1 MYFWTTPGI
10 IIRSWCSNGWRGRD
24 AGSGCI
30 HPVIL
35 PASGPDRTIR
45 GIDAPALHP
54 QQMLRWVQ
62 GFHPCGTKFSTREGA
77 EELACLLR
85 PGHRQLP
92 RYRSRRFSGSRMS
105 WVYIRPSG
113 GELRR
118 GPCRRGSRPVLEN
131 QHKDTRQSSP
141 LRRLRRAAQ
150 GLQADDPPLL
160 FEPLPATRT
169 QGGGAGRLTGL
180 EEHA

>member
-10 IIRSWCSNGWRGRD
+10 IMRSWCRMVGAVGMPD
-24 AGSGCI
+24 PAAL

-35 PASGPDRTIR
+35 PTSGPDRTIV

-62 GFHPCGTKFSTREGA
+62 GFHSCGTNFSAREGA

-92 RYRSRRFSGSRMS
+92 RHRSRRFSGSRVS
-105 WVYIRPSG
+105 
-113 GELRR
+113 
-118 GPCRRGSRPVLEN
+118 
-131 QHKDTRQSSP
+131 
-141 LRRLRRAAQ
+141 
-150 GLQADDPPLL
+150 
-160 FEPLPATRT
+160 
-169 QGGGAGRLTGL
+169 
-180 EEHA
+180 